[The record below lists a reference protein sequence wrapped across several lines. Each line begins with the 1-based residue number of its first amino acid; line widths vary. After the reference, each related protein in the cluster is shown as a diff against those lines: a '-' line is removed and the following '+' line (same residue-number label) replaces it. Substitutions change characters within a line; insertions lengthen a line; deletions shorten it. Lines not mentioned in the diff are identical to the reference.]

1 MINFL
6 GSAALLLQ
14 DVGLPSSS
22 LCLSSCL
29 YGPGKMMVIEYKYK
43 YKYKYKDGPG
53 EMMEIE

>member
-14 DVGLPSSS
+14 DVGLPSSP

-29 YGPGKMMVIEYKYK
+29 YGPGEMV
-43 YKYKYKDGPG
+43 
-53 EMMEIE
+53 EIE